1 MNYIILRMGSCTLIP
16 MCRILLE
23 KLNHSTGLC
32 TLRNV
37 KRNKTG
43 GPCTQGNIKIN
54 ALNIISYTA
63 AY

>member
-1 MNYIILRMGSCTLIP
+1 MLKETI
-16 MCRILLE
+16 
-23 KLNHSTGLC
+23 
-32 TLRNV
+32 
-37 KRNKTG
+37 KTG